1 LTPRQ
6 GRDKKRAEKSAAQ
19 SKESFPSS
27 SSAEVTPAALQQALE
42 QVKKEEVPESPQE
55 KEAYFMS
62 HVSMGEQLSA
72 QGICC
77 FFSMHTVRQML
88 FLGPNFYL
96 AAAMSF
102 YRALRVY
109 PAPVELI
116 VIYQK
121 TVPEPIFKV
130 HSLLPFLGLITDDRV
145 IDGYGYDQLGRK
157 FTPALA
163 SWRPKSLR

>member
-1 LTPRQ
+1 MMLSFVNSYASLSFSCAPPFRLTPPQ
-6 GRDKKRAEKSAAQ
+6 GKDKKRAEKSVAQ
-19 SKESFPSS
+19 SRESFPES
-27 SSAEVTPAALQQALE
+27 SSAQVDTAALQKALE
-42 QVKKEEVPESPQE
+42 QVKNEDVPESPQE

-72 QGICC
+72 QGI
-77 FFSMHTVRQML
+77 RYLL
-88 FLGPNFYL
+88 FACSLINSWIGPDFYL

-130 HSLLPFLGLITDDRV
+130 HSLSPF
-145 IDGYGYDQLGRK
+145 
-157 FTPALA
+157 F
-163 SWRPKSLR
+163 